1 MIVSKYVLFYI
12 KDSTTIGL
20 LAEAL
25 LNGSK
30 QMSQLRED
38 IFIHNTEFQHI
49 NQKRHNIFSLASP
62 GVCLSCPAAWVTQCL

>member
-1 MIVSKYVLFYI
+1 MIVSNYVLFYI

-38 IFIHNTEFQHI
+38 IFIHNTEFQH
-49 NQKRHNIFSLASP
+49 KRHNIFSLASP

>member
-49 NQKRHNIFSLASP
+49 SLEAQHLLSSP
-62 GVCLSCPAAWVTQCL
+62 AQVFVYHAQLPG